1 MSFSS
6 FHKTPKVSCI
16 VPCFNEDPVTL
27 EESLNS
33 LATQTFENFECIIVD
48 ESTKIETINAC
59 KNFCVADAR
68 FIYLHPSSRV
78 GLAASLNLGIKLAK
92 GDLIARFDSD
102 DICHPERLALQVA
115 YLENHLEVDVVGSS
129 LEIINNS
136 GQIMGHRDYPLH
148 HSDIVK
154 KFLYSNSM
162 AHPTVMFRKSIE
174 SISDHVY
181 DPSFRFAEDL
191 ELWLRL
197 LRFDIRFANL
207 PYSLVKYRQ
216 ECTSRAKEN
225 WKFNIKARIKNFSR
239 PHPFEKIIAIIG
251 ILVWVTFPQ
260 SLQKFIFRS
269 IQFRKS

>member
-1 MSFSS
+1 MSFSG
-6 FHKTPKVSCI
+6 FHKAPKVSCI
-16 VPCFNEDPVTL
+16 VPCFNEDPVIL

-33 LATQTFENFECIIVD
+33 LVSQTYENFECIVID
-48 ESTKIETINAC
+48 ESTKIETINVC
-59 KNFCVADAR
+59 KKFCEADAR
-68 FIYLHPSSRV
+68 FLYVHPSSRV
-78 GLAASLNLGIKLAK
+78 GLAASLNLGIRTAK

-102 DICHPERLALQVA
+102 DVCYPDRLALQVR
-115 YLENHLEVDVVGSS
+115 YLENHPEVHVVGGA
-129 LEIINNS
+129 LDVINTS
-136 GQIMGHRDYPLH
+136 GQFIGHRDYPLN
-148 HSDIVK
+148 HSEIVK
-154 KFLYSNSM
+154 KFIYSNSM

-174 SISDHVY
+174 SISGGIY

-216 ECTSRAKEN
+216 EYTNRTKEN

-239 PHPFEKIIAIIG
+239 PHSFEKIIG
-251 ILVWVTFPQ
+251 ILGILAWANLPQ

-269 IQFRKS
+269 IQFRK